1 LSLYLDSSALVKRY
15 VDEQG
20 STTVRRRMSET
31 DAWVVSQL
39 TFVEMLRVIPSDS
52 EAAGRARAEWPRFDV
67 IAISPAV
74 CEAAVSLTE
83 RHRLRSLDA
92 IQLAS
97 ALAVGPALLA
107 LATWDRRLHADALA
121 EGFDVL
127 TAALD

>member
-1 LSLYLDSSALVKRY
+1 VKLYLDSSALVKRY

-20 STTVRRRMSET
+20 STAVRRRMGAA

-39 TFVEMLRVIPSDS
+39 TFVEMLRVIPNRS

-74 CEAAVSLTE
+74 CEAAVGLAE

-97 ALAVGPALLA
+97 AIAVGPALLD
-107 LATWDRRLHADALA
+107 LATWDRRLHAAALA
-121 EGFDVL
+121 EGFEVL
-127 TAALD
+127 PGALD